1 LFNAEPKPKNSNS
14 DIKDIINEMQDQ
26 AIYDKIKTMRGVIFR
41 ADIEQAV
48 RYSLFHEI
56 PIAAVLD
63 GERLVALRRLL
74 HVLLKYFPFNEE
86 GKALITKVNDFINQ
100 GQDEI
105 KTEDYQEMLKEFQ
118 FANVFSSFR
127 YVGCFS
133 KIQGNCIKNLKKINP
148 LKNIF

>member
-1 LFNAEPKPKNSNS
+1 
-14 DIKDIINEMQDQ
+14 
-26 AIYDKIKTMRGVIFR
+26 
-41 ADIEQAV
+41 
-48 RYSLFHEI
+48 
-56 PIAAVLD
+56 LD
-63 GERLVALRRLL
+63 GERLVALRRLV

-133 KIQGNCIKNLKKINP
+133 KIQGNYIKNLKKLI
-148 LKNIF
+148 L